1 MNKKGGVHSILEV
14 LDHSS
19 IYSIL
24 IISTLIS
31 VLSLVVPIAAQTLI
45 NLVAFG
51 KLLQP
56 VISLSIMVFVL
67 MAGMGVLSIWQTV
80 IIEVIQQKL
89 MVRISLNLAKHFTHL
104 SPTIFSTHNGPE
116 LVNRYFEI
124 VVINKALASLL
135 LYGITLSL
143 QMIFG
148 LILLLFYHPVFLF
161 FDGFILVSLL
171 LIIFVPYRT
180 ALDSAQEE
188 CAQKHV
194 IGSWL
199 EEILINRYLFKYNDY
214 PRYVIEQT
222 DKRLVGFLKA
232 RNQHFKQLIKHQIGL
247 YTLAAL
253 ATSLLLGLG
262 GYLIINNQLS
272 LGQLVASEIVL
283 GTLIYGFKRLGALL
297 ENYYDL
303 MASAGK
309 IDFALNLPLEN
320 HHNQEIA
327 DHLLPS
333 MKSIHLK
340 FEDILLHPRSNNT
353 HHSPLNAETSP
364 TNPLLLFFKQ
374 EDSCKN
380 LIESLSG
387 LKEQLSATIIL
398 NGIPSTQK
406 SLIALRKHSLL
417 IREPQWFAGTIYQNL
432 ILNHRNVA
440 MDVICDLLK
449 KMHLLEKI
457 MKCPDG
463 LNTLVHDWQTIFTLS
478 ELIQLMIVRAIIDK
492 PRLLIIDRSLDDLLG
507 EEVDGVLSLL
517 LALDNTTLIITTLKT
532 QIQQLPNRLV
542 FTL

>member
-1 MNKKGGVHSILEV
+1 MNKKVGAHSILEV

-19 IYSIL
+19 IYSII

-31 VLSLVVPIAAQTLI
+31 VLSLVVPIAAQILI

-56 VISLSIMVFVL
+56 VISLSIAVFVL

-89 MVRISLNLAKHFTHL
+89 MVRISLNLAKHFTYL

-148 LILLLFYHPVFLF
+148 LILLLFYHPVFLL
-161 FDGFILVSLL
+161 FDGFILTSLL

-262 GYLIINNQLS
+262 GYLIINSQLS

-283 GTLIYGFKRLGALL
+283 GTLVYGFKRLGALL

-303 MASAGK
+303 IAAAGK

-320 HHNQEIA
+320 NHNLEIEN
-327 DHLLPS
+327 HFLPS
-333 MKSIHLK
+333 VKSIHLQ
-340 FEDILLHPRSNNT
+340 FEGILLQPGVHAEA
-353 HHSPLNAETSP
+353 SPK
-364 TNPLLLFFKQ
+364 NPLLLFFNQ
-374 EDSCKN
+374 EDVCKN
-380 LIESLSG
+380 FIESLSG
-387 LKEQLSATIIL
+387 LKELLSATIMV
-398 NGIPSTQK
+398 NGIPCTQK

-432 ILNHRNVA
+432 VLNHRNVA
-440 MDVICDLLK
+440 MDYLCYFLK
-449 KMHLLEKI
+449 KLNLLEKV
-457 MKCPDG
+457 MNCPEG
-463 LNTLVHDWQTIFTLS
+463 INTLVHDWQTAFTLS

-492 PRLLIIDRSLDDLLG
+492 PWLLIIDRSLDELLV
-507 EEVDGVLSLL
+507 EELDRVLSLL
-517 LALDNTTLIITTLKT
+517 LALDNTTLVITTLKT
-532 QIQQLPNRLV
+532 EIQQLPNRLAV
-542 FTL
+542 TL

>member
-1 MNKKGGVHSILEV
+1 MNNKNGTYSILGV
-14 LDHSS
+14 LDHPS

-24 IISTLIS
+24 IISILIS
-31 VLSLVVPIAAQTLI
+31 ALSLVVPIAAQTLI

-67 MAGMGVLSIWQTV
+67 MAGMGILSIWQTV
-80 IIEVIQQKL
+80 IIEIIQQKL
-89 MVRISLNLAKHFTHL
+89 MVQISLELAKHFTHL

-135 LYGITLSL
+135 LYGATLSL

-148 LILLLFYHPVFLF
+148 LILLLFYHPVFLL
-161 FDGFILVSLL
+161 FDSFIVISLL
-171 LIIFVPYRT
+171 LIIFIPYRT
-180 ALDSAQEE
+180 ALDSAQAE

-199 EEILINRYLFKYNDY
+199 EEILINRYLFKYNEY
-214 PRYVIEQT
+214 PRYVVEQT

-232 RNQHFKQLIKHQIGL
+232 RNKHFRQLIKHQIGL
-247 YTLAAL
+247 YALAAL

-303 MASAGK
+303 MASARK

-320 HHNQEIA
+320 NHNQEVA
-327 DHLLPS
+327 SYLPPS
-333 MKSIHLK
+333 MKSIHLR
-340 FEDILLHPRSNNT
+340 FENISLQPRSNHP
-353 HHSPLNAETSP
+353 HHSSFNAEASP
-364 TNPLLLFFKQ
+364 LNPLLLFFKQ
-374 EDSCKN
+374 EDSCKHF
-380 LIESLSG
+380 IESLSG
-387 LKEQLSATIIL
+387 LNETFSSTIIL
-398 NGIPSTQK
+398 NQIPCTQK

-432 ILNHRNVA
+432 VLNHRNVEV
-440 MDVICDLLK
+440 DVIYNLLK
-449 KMHLLEKI
+449 QMNLLGKI
-457 MKCPDG
+457 LACPDG
-463 LNTLVHDWQTIFTLS
+463 LNTLVHDWPTVFTLS
-478 ELIQLMIVRAIIDK
+478 ELIQLMIVRAIIGK
-492 PRLLIIDRSLDDLLG
+492 PRLLIIDRSLDELPV
-507 EEVDGVLSLL
+507 EEVDVVLSLL
-517 LALDNTTLIITTLKT
+517 LALDNTTLVITTLKNHM
-532 QIQQLPNRLV
+532 QPLPNRLV
-542 FTL
+542 LPL

>member
-1 MNKKGGVHSILEV
+1 MNKKGGVHSILQV

-19 IYSIL
+19 MYSII
-24 IISTLIS
+24 IISSLIS

-56 VISLSIMVFVL
+56 VISLSIIVFVL
-67 MAGMGVLSIWQTV
+67 MAGVGVLSIWQTV

-89 MVRISLNLAKHFTHL
+89 MVRTSLNLAKHFTHL
-104 SPTIFSTHNGPE
+104 SPVIFSTHNGPE

-124 VVINKALASLL
+124 AGINKALASLL

-161 FDGFILVSLL
+161 FDCFILISLL
-171 LIIFVPYRT
+171 LIIFVPYRI
-180 ALDSAQEE
+180 ALDSAQQE

-199 EEILINRYLFKYNDY
+199 EEILINRYLFKFNEY
-214 PRYVIEQT
+214 PRYVIDQT

-247 YTLAAL
+247 YALAAF

-262 GYLIINNQLS
+262 GYLIINDQLS

-283 GTLIYGFKRLGALL
+283 GTLIYGFKRLGSLL

-303 MASAGK
+303 IASEGK

-320 HHNQEIA
+320 NHNPEIENQ
-327 DHLLPS
+327 LLPS
-333 MKSIHLK
+333 MKSIYLQ
-340 FEDILLHPRSNNT
+340 FEGILLQPGVKPT
-353 HHSPLNAETSP
+353 LNAEASP
-364 TNPLLLFFKQ
+364 KNPLLLFFDQ
-374 EDSCKN
+374 EDTCKN

-387 LKEQLSATIIL
+387 LKKTLSATIII
-398 NGIPSTQK
+398 NGIPCTQK
-406 SLIALRKHSLL
+406 SLVALRKHSLL

-432 ILNHRNVA
+432 VLNHRNVA
-440 MDVICDLLK
+440 MDSLYDLLK
-449 KMHLLEKI
+449 KINLLEKV
-457 MKCPDG
+457 MSCPDG
-463 LNTLVHDWQTIFTLS
+463 LNTLVHDWQTEFTLS

-492 PRLLIIDRSLDDLLG
+492 PRLLIIDRSLDKLV
-507 EEVDGVLSLL
+507 VDELDRVLSVL
-517 LALDNTTLIITTLKT
+517 LALDNTTLVITTLKT
-532 QIQQLPNRLV
+532 QIQQIPNRLAV
-542 FTL
+542 TL

>member
-1 MNKKGGVHSILEV
+1 MNKKVGAHSILGV

-19 IYSIL
+19 MYSIL

-56 VISLSIMVFVL
+56 VISLSIVVFVL

-148 LILLLFYHPVFLF
+148 LILLLFYHPVFLL
-161 FDGFILVSLL
+161 FDGFILISLL

-180 ALDSAQEE
+180 ALDSAKEE

-247 YTLAAL
+247 YALAAL

-303 MASAGK
+303 IAAAEK

-320 HHNQEIA
+320 NHNLEIEN
-327 DHLLPS
+327 HLLPS
-333 MKSIHLK
+333 VKSIHLQ
-340 FEDILLHPRSNNT
+340 FEGILLQPGVQPT
-353 HHSPLNAETSP
+353 LNAEASP
-364 TNPLLLFFKQ
+364 KNPLLLFFKQ
-374 EDSCKN
+374 EDACKN

-387 LKEQLSATIIL
+387 LKETLSTTIII
-398 NGIPSTQK
+398 NGIPCTQK
-406 SLIALRKHSLL
+406 SLISLRKHSLL

-432 ILNHRNVA
+432 VLNHRNVA
-440 MDVICDLLK
+440 MDYLYYLLK
-449 KMHLLEKI
+449 KLNLLEKV
-457 MKCPDG
+457 MNCPEG
-463 LNTLVHDWQTIFTLS
+463 LNTLVHDWQTAFTLS

-492 PRLLIIDRSLDDLLG
+492 PRLLIIDRSLDELLV
-507 EEVDGVLSLL
+507 EELDSVLSLL
-517 LALDNTTLIITTLKT
+517 LALDNTTLVITTLKT
-532 QIQQLPNRLV
+532 QIQQLPNRLAV
-542 FTL
+542 T

>member
-1 MNKKGGVHSILEV
+1 MKKKGGVHSILEV

-19 IYSIL
+19 IYSML
-24 IISTLIS
+24 IIGVLIS
-31 VLSLVVPIAAQTLI
+31 LLSLVVPIAAQTLI

-56 VISLSIMVFVL
+56 VVSLSIMVLVL
-67 MAGMGVLSIWQTV
+67 MAGMGVLSIWQMV
-80 IIEVIQQKL
+80 IIEIIQQKL

-135 LYGITLSL
+135 LYGITLGL

-148 LILLLFYHPVFLF
+148 LILLLFYHPIFLL
-161 FDGFILVSLL
+161 FDAFILISLL
-171 LIIFVPYRT
+171 MIIFVPYR
-180 ALDSAQEE
+180 AAIESAQEE

-199 EEILINRYLFKYNDY
+199 EEILINRYLFKYNEY

-247 YTLAAL
+247 FALAAI

-303 MASAGK
+303 IASTGK

-320 HHNQEIA
+320 NHNQELANNI
-327 DHLLPS
+327 LPS
-333 MKSIHLK
+333 MQSIHLGFDK
-340 FEDILLHPRSNNT
+340 ISLLPQGEQLLQ
-353 HHSPLNAETSP
+353 SPLNAEASP
-364 TNPLLLFFKQ
+364 ANPLLLFFKQ
-374 EDSCKN
+374 EDACKN

-387 LKEQLSATIIL
+387 LKETLSATISL
-398 NGIPSTQK
+398 NGIPCTQK

-432 ILNHRNVA
+432 VLNHRSVS
-440 MDVICDLLK
+440 MDVICELLK
-449 KMHLLEKI
+449 KMKLLEKI
-457 MKCPDG
+457 MNCTDG
-463 LNTLVHDWQTIFTLS
+463 LNTLVHDWQTVFTLS

-492 PRLLIIDRSLDDLLG
+492 PRLLIIDRSLDELQA
-507 EEVDGVLSLL
+507 EEVDGALSLI
-517 LALDNTTLIITTLKT
+517 LALDNTTLVLTTLKNH
-532 QIQQLPNRLV
+532 IQQLPNRLV
-542 FTL
+542 FAL

>member
-1 MNKKGGVHSILEV
+1 MNKKVGAHSILGV

-19 IYSIL
+19 MYSIL

-56 VISLSIMVFVL
+56 VISLSIVVFVL

-148 LILLLFYHPVFLF
+148 LILLLFYHPVFLL
-161 FDGFILVSLL
+161 FDGFILISLL
-171 LIIFVPYRT
+171 LIIYVPYRT
-180 ALDSAQEE
+180 ALDSAKEE

-247 YTLAAL
+247 YALAAL

-303 MASAGK
+303 IAAAEK

-320 HHNQEIA
+320 NHNLEIEN
-327 DHLLPS
+327 HLLPS
-333 MKSIHLK
+333 VKSIHLQ
-340 FEDILLHPRSNNT
+340 FEGILLQPGVQPT
-353 HHSPLNAETSP
+353 LNAEASP
-364 TNPLLLFFKQ
+364 KNPLLLFFKQ
-374 EDSCKN
+374 EDACKN

-387 LKEQLSATIIL
+387 LKETLSTTIII
-398 NGIPSTQK
+398 NGIPCTQK
-406 SLIALRKHSLL
+406 TLISLRKHSLL

-432 ILNHRNVA
+432 VLNHRNVA
-440 MDVICDLLK
+440 MDYLYYLLK
-449 KMHLLEKI
+449 KLNLLEKV
-457 MKCPDG
+457 MNCPEG
-463 LNTLVHDWQTIFTLS
+463 LNTLVHDWQTAFTLS

-492 PRLLIIDRSLDDLLG
+492 PRLLIIDRSLDELLV
-507 EEVDGVLSLL
+507 EELDSVLSLL
-517 LALDNTTLIITTLKT
+517 LALDNTTLVITTLKT
-532 QIQQLPNRLV
+532 QIQQLPNRLAV
-542 FTL
+542 TL

>member
-1 MNKKGGVHSILEV
+1 M
-14 LDHSS
+14 
-19 IYSIL
+19 YSIL

-31 VLSLVVPIAAQTLI
+31 LLSLVVPIAAQTLI

-80 IIEVIQQKL
+80 IIEIIQQKL
-89 MVRISLNLAKHFTHL
+89 MVRVSLNLTKHFTHL

-124 VVINKALASLL
+124 AVINKALASLL

-148 LILLLFYHPVFLF
+148 LILLLFYHPVFLL
-161 FDGFILVSLL
+161 FDGFILISLL

-180 ALDSAQEE
+180 ALDSAKEE

-232 RNQHFKQLIKHQIGL
+232 RNLHFKQLIKHQIGL
-247 YTLAAL
+247 YALAAL

-303 MASAGK
+303 IASAGK

-320 HHNQEIA
+320 NHNLEIEN
-327 DHLLPS
+327 HLLS
-333 MKSIHLK
+333 NVKSIDIK
-340 FEDILLHPRSNNT
+340 FEGILLEPGVQPILHAEA
-353 HHSPLNAETSP
+353 SPN
-364 TNPLLLFFKQ
+364 NPLLLFFNQ
-374 EDSCKN
+374 EDACKN

-387 LKEQLSATIIL
+387 LKESLSATIII
-398 NGIPSTQK
+398 NGIPCTQR

-432 ILNHRNVA
+432 VLNHRNVA
-440 MDVICDLLK
+440 MDYLCDLLK
-449 KMHLLEKI
+449 KVNLLEKV
-457 MKCPDG
+457 MNCPEG
-463 LNTLVHDWQTIFTLS
+463 LSTLVHDWQTTFTLS

-492 PRLLIIDRSLDDLLG
+492 PRLLIIDRSLDELLV
-507 EEVDGVLSLL
+507 EELDGVLSLL
-517 LALDNTTLIITTLKT
+517 LSLVNTTLVITTLKT
-532 QIQQLPNRLV
+532 KIQQLPNRLAV
-542 FTL
+542 TL

>member
-1 MNKKGGVHSILEV
+1 MNKKVGVHSILEV

-19 IYSIL
+19 MYSIL
-24 IISTLIS
+24 IISILIS

-56 VISLSIMVFVL
+56 LISLSIMVFVL

-80 IIEVIQQKL
+80 IIEVIQQRL

-148 LILLLFYHPVFLF
+148 LILLLFYHPVFLL
-161 FDGFILVSLL
+161 FDGFILFSLL

-180 ALDSAQEE
+180 ALDSAKEE

-214 PRYVIEQT
+214 PRYVMEQT

-232 RNQHFKQLIKHQIGL
+232 RNQHFKQLMKHQIGL
-247 YTLAAL
+247 YALAAL

-303 MASAGK
+303 ISATGK

-320 HHNQEIA
+320 THNLEIEN
-327 DHLLPS
+327 HLLPS
-333 MKSIHLK
+333 MKSIHLQ
-340 FEDILLHPRSNNT
+340 FEGILLQAG
-353 HHSPLNAETSP
+353 SPKNLNAEASP
-364 TNPLLLFFKQ
+364 NNPLLLFFNQ
-374 EDSCKN
+374 EDACKN

-387 LKEQLSATIIL
+387 LTQTLCATIIV
-398 NGIPSTQK
+398 NGIPCTQK
-406 SLIALRKHSLL
+406 SLIALRKYSLL
-417 IREPQWFAGTIYQNL
+417 VREPQWFAGSIYQNL
-432 ILNHRNVA
+432 VLNHRNVTI
-440 MDVICDLLK
+440 DHLCELLK
-449 KMHLLEKI
+449 KMNLLEKV
-457 MKCPDG
+457 MNYPEG
-463 LNTLVHDWQTIFTLS
+463 LNTLVHDWQTAFTLS
-478 ELIQLMIVRAIIDK
+478 ELIKLMIVRAIIGK
-492 PRLLIIDRSLDDLLG
+492 PRLLIIDRSLDELPV
-507 EEVDGVLSLL
+507 EELDGVLSLL
-517 LALDNTTLIITTLKT
+517 LALDNTTLVITTLKT
-532 QIQQLPNRLV
+532 QIKKLSNRLAV
-542 FTL
+542 TL

>member
-1 MNKKGGVHSILEV
+1 MNKKIGAHSILEV

-19 IYSIL
+19 MYSIL

-56 VISLSIMVFVL
+56 VISLSIVVFVL

-148 LILLLFYHPVFLF
+148 LILLLFYHPVFLL
-161 FDGFILVSLL
+161 FDGFILISLL

-222 DKRLVGFLKA
+222 DKRLVVFLKA

-247 YTLAAL
+247 YALATL

-303 MASAGK
+303 IAAAGK

-320 HHNQEIA
+320 NHNLEIENY
-327 DHLLPS
+327 LLPS
-333 MKSIHLK
+333 VKSIHLK
-340 FEDILLHPRSNNT
+340 FEGILLQPGVQPT
-353 HHSPLNAETSP
+353 LNAEASP
-364 TNPLLLFFKQ
+364 KNPLLLFFNQ
-374 EDSCKN
+374 EDACKN

-387 LKEQLSATIIL
+387 LKETLSATIII
-398 NGIPSTQK
+398 NGIPCTQK
-406 SLIALRKHSLL
+406 SLISLRKHSLL

-432 ILNHRNVA
+432 VLNHRNVA
-440 MDVICDLLK
+440 MDYLYYLLK
-449 KMHLLEKI
+449 KLNLLEKV
-457 MKCPDG
+457 MNCPEG
-463 LNTLVHDWQTIFTLS
+463 LNTLVHDWQTAFTLS

-492 PRLLIIDRSLDDLLG
+492 PRLLIIDRSLDELLV
-507 EEVDGVLSLL
+507 EELGRVLSLL
-517 LALDNTTLIITTLKT
+517 LALDNTTLVITTLKT
-532 QIQQLPNRLV
+532 QIQELPNRLAV
-542 FTL
+542 TL

>member
-1 MNKKGGVHSILEV
+1 MNKKVGAHSILGV

-19 IYSIL
+19 MYSIL

-56 VISLSIMVFVL
+56 VISLSIVVFVL

-148 LILLLFYHPVFLF
+148 LILLLFYHPVFLL
-161 FDGFILVSLL
+161 FDGFILISLL

-180 ALDSAQEE
+180 ALDSAKEE

-247 YTLAAL
+247 YALAAL

-303 MASAGK
+303 IAAAEK

-320 HHNQEIA
+320 NHNLEIEN
-327 DHLLPS
+327 HLLPS
-333 MKSIHLK
+333 VKSIHLQ
-340 FEDILLHPRSNNT
+340 FEGILLQPGVQPT
-353 HHSPLNAETSP
+353 LNAEASP
-364 TNPLLLFFKQ
+364 KNPLLLFFKQ
-374 EDSCKN
+374 EDACKN

-387 LKEQLSATIIL
+387 LKETLSTTIII
-398 NGIPSTQK
+398 NGIPCTQK
-406 SLIALRKHSLL
+406 SLISLRKHSLL

-432 ILNHRNVA
+432 VLNHRNVA
-440 MDVICDLLK
+440 MDYLYYLLK
-449 KMHLLEKI
+449 KLNLLEKV
-457 MKCPDG
+457 MNCPEG
-463 LNTLVHDWQTIFTLS
+463 LNTLVHDWQTAFTLS

-492 PRLLIIDRSLDDLLG
+492 PRLLIIDRSLDELLV
-507 EEVDGVLSLL
+507 EELDSVLSLL
-517 LALDNTTLIITTLKT
+517 LALDNTTLVITTLKT
-532 QIQQLPNRLV
+532 QIQQLPNRLAV
-542 FTL
+542 TL

>member
-1 MNKKGGVHSILEV
+1 MNKKIGVHSILEV

-19 IYSIL
+19 MYSII
-24 IISTLIS
+24 IISSLIS
-31 VLSLVVPIAAQTLI
+31 ALSLVVPIAAQTLI

-148 LILLLFYHPVFLF
+148 LILLLFYHPVFLL
-161 FDGFILVSLL
+161 FDGFILISLL

-180 ALDSAQEE
+180 ALDSAKEE

-247 YTLAAL
+247 YALAAL

-303 MASAGK
+303 IAAAGK

-320 HHNQEIA
+320 NHNREIEN
-327 DHLLPS
+327 HLLPS
-333 MKSIHLK
+333 VKSIHLQ
-340 FEDILLHPRSNNT
+340 FEGILLQSGVQPT
-353 HHSPLNAETSP
+353 LNAEASP
-364 TNPLLLFFKQ
+364 KNPLLLFFNQ
-374 EDSCKN
+374 EDVCKN

-387 LKEQLSATIIL
+387 LKERLSSTIMV
-398 NGIPSTQK
+398 NGIPCTQK

-432 ILNHRNVA
+432 VLNHRNVA
-440 MDVICDLLK
+440 MDYLCDLLK
-449 KMHLLEKI
+449 KMKLLEKV
-457 MKCPDG
+457 MSCPEG
-463 LNTLVHDWQTIFTLS
+463 LNTLVHDWQTAFTLA
-478 ELIQLMIVRAIIDK
+478 ELMQLMIVRAIIDK
-492 PRLLIIDRSLDDLLG
+492 PRLLIIDRSLDELLV
-507 EEVDGVLSLL
+507 EELDGVLSLL
-517 LALDNTTLIITTLKT
+517 LALDNTTLVITTLKT
-532 QIQQLPNRLV
+532 QIQQLSNRLAV
-542 FTL
+542 TL

>member
-1 MNKKGGVHSILEV
+1 MNKKVGAHSILGV

-19 IYSIL
+19 MYSIL

-56 VISLSIMVFVL
+56 VISLSIVVFVL

-104 SPTIFSTHNGPE
+104 SPTIYSTHNGPE

-148 LILLLFYHPVFLF
+148 LILLLFYHPVFLL
-161 FDGFILVSLL
+161 FDGFILISLL

-180 ALDSAQEE
+180 ALDSAKEE

-247 YTLAAL
+247 YALAAL

-303 MASAGK
+303 IAAAEK

-320 HHNQEIA
+320 NHNLEIEN
-327 DHLLPS
+327 HLLPS
-333 MKSIHLK
+333 VKSIHLQ
-340 FEDILLHPRSNNT
+340 FEGILLQPGVQPT
-353 HHSPLNAETSP
+353 LNAEASP
-364 TNPLLLFFKQ
+364 KNPLLLFFKQ
-374 EDSCKN
+374 EDACKN

-387 LKEQLSATIIL
+387 LKETLSTTIII
-398 NGIPSTQK
+398 NGIPCTQK
-406 SLIALRKHSLL
+406 SLISLRKHSLL

-432 ILNHRNVA
+432 VLNHRNVA
-440 MDVICDLLK
+440 MDYLYYLLK
-449 KMHLLEKI
+449 KLNLLEKV
-457 MKCPDG
+457 MNCPEG
-463 LNTLVHDWQTIFTLS
+463 LNTLVHDWQTAFTLS

-492 PRLLIIDRSLDDLLG
+492 PRLLIIDRSLDELLV
-507 EEVDGVLSLL
+507 EELDSVLSLL
-517 LALDNTTLIITTLKT
+517 LALDNTTLVITTLKT
-532 QIQQLPNRLV
+532 QIQQLPNRLAV
-542 FTL
+542 TL

>member
-24 IISTLIS
+24 IISILIS
-31 VLSLVVPIAAQTLI
+31 LLSLVVPIAAQTLI

-67 MAGMGVLSIWQTV
+67 MAGMGALSIWQTV
-80 IIEVIQQKL
+80 LIEVIQQKL
-89 MVRISLNLAKHFTHL
+89 MVRISLNLAKHFTQL
-104 SPTIFSTHNGPE
+104 SPVIFSTHNGPE

-124 VVINKALASLL
+124 AVINKALASLL

-143 QMIFG
+143 QMFFG
-148 LILLLFYHPVFLF
+148 LILLLFYHPMFLV
-161 FDGFILVSLL
+161 FDGFILISLL
-171 LIIFVPYRT
+171 LIIFVPYRI
-180 ALDSAQEE
+180 ALNSAQEE
-188 CAQKHV
+188 CAQKHI

-199 EEILINRYLFKYNDY
+199 EEILINRYLFKFNEY

-222 DKRLVGFLKA
+222 DKKLVCYLKA

-247 YTLAAL
+247 YALAAL

-303 MASAGK
+303 MASVGK
-309 IDFALNLPLEN
+309 IDVALNLPLEN
-320 HHNQEIA
+320 NHNQETA

-340 FEDILLHPRSNNT
+340 FEDILLPPRSNNP
-353 HHSPLNAETSP
+353 HHSPLNAEASS

-387 LKEQLSATIIL
+387 LKESLSATIIL

-432 ILNHRNVA
+432 VLNHRNVA
-440 MDVICDLLK
+440 IDVICELLK
-449 KMHLLEKI
+449 KMNLLEKI
-457 MKCPDG
+457 MDCPDG
-463 LNTLVHDWQTIFTLS
+463 LNTLVNDWQTVFTLS
-478 ELIQLMIVRAIIDK
+478 ELTQLMIVRAIIDK
-492 PRLLIIDRSLDDLLG
+492 PRLLIIDRSLDDLLV
-507 EEVDGVLSLL
+507 EEVDEVLSLL
-517 LALDNTTLIITTLKT
+517 LALDNTTLIVTTLKT
-532 QIQQLPNRLV
+532 QIQQLPNRVV

>member
-24 IISTLIS
+24 IISILIS
-31 VLSLVVPIAAQTLI
+31 LLSLVVPIAAQTLI

-67 MAGMGVLSIWQTV
+67 MAGMGALSIWQTV
-80 IIEVIQQKL
+80 LIEVIQQKL
-89 MVRISLNLAKHFTHL
+89 MVQISLNLAKHFTHL
-104 SPTIFSTHNGPE
+104 SPVIFSTHNGPE

-143 QMIFG
+143 QMFFG
-148 LILLLFYHPVFLF
+148 LILLLLYHPVFLF
-161 FDGFILVSLL
+161 FDSFILISLL

-180 ALDSAQEE
+180 ALFSAQEE

-199 EEILINRYLFKYNDY
+199 EEILINRYLFKYNEY
-214 PRYVIEQT
+214 PRYVLEQT

-232 RNQHFKQLIKHQIGL
+232 RNKHFKQLIKHQIGL
-247 YTLAAL
+247 YALAAL

-303 MASAGK
+303 IASVGK
-309 IDFALNLPLEN
+309 IDVALNLPLDN
-320 HHNQEIA
+320 NNNQETA
-327 DHLLPS
+327 DPLLPS

-340 FEDILLHPRSNNT
+340 FEDILLHPRS
-353 HHSPLNAETSP
+353 HHSPLNAEASP
-364 TNPLLLFFKQ
+364 TNPLLLIFKQ

-387 LKEQLSATIIL
+387 LKEPLSATIIL

-432 ILNHRNVA
+432 VLNHRNVA

-449 KMHLLEKI
+449 KINLLEKI
-457 MKCPDG
+457 MKCSDG
-463 LNTLVHDWQTIFTLS
+463 LNTLVQDWQTMFTLS

-507 EEVDGVLSLL
+507 EEVDKVLSLL
-517 LALDNTTLIITTLKT
+517 LALNNTTLIITTLKT
-532 QIQQLPNRLV
+532 QIKQLPNRLV
-542 FTL
+542 FPL

>member
-1 MNKKGGVHSILEV
+1 MNKKNGVHSILEV

-67 MAGMGVLSIWQTV
+67 MAGMGLLSIWQTV

-148 LILLLFYHPVFLF
+148 LILLLFYHPVFLL
-161 FDGFILVSLL
+161 FDGFILISLL

-180 ALDSAQEE
+180 ALDSAKEE

-222 DKRLVGFLKA
+222 DKKLVGFLKA
-232 RNQHFKQLIKHQIGL
+232 RNQHFKQLMKHQIGL
-247 YTLAAL
+247 YALAAL

-297 ENYYDL
+297 ESYYDL
-303 MASAGK
+303 IAAAGK

-320 HHNQEIA
+320 NHNLEIEN
-327 DHLLPS
+327 HLLPS
-333 MKSIHLK
+333 VKSIRLQFK
-340 FEDILLHPRSNNT
+340 DILLQPGMQST
-353 HHSPLNAETSP
+353 LNAKASP
-364 TNPLLLFFKQ
+364 KNPLLLYFNQ
-374 EDSCKN
+374 EDVCKN
-380 LIESLSG
+380 FIESLSG
-387 LKEQLSATIIL
+387 LKETLSLKIMV
-398 NGIPSTQK
+398 NGIPCSQK
-406 SLIALRKHSLL
+406 PLIALRKHSLL

-432 ILNHRNVA
+432 VLNHRGVT
-440 MDVICDLLK
+440 MDYLCDLLK
-449 KMHLLEKI
+449 KMNLLTKV
-457 MKCPDG
+457 MNCPEG
-463 LNTLVHDWQTIFTLS
+463 LNTLVPDWQTVFTLS

-492 PRLLIIDRSLDDLLG
+492 PRLLIIDRSLDELLI
-507 EEVDGVLSLL
+507 EELDGVLSLL
-517 LALDNTTLIITTLKT
+517 LALDNTTLVITTLKN
-532 QIQQLPNRLV
+532 QIEQLPNRLAV
-542 FTL
+542 TL